1 MVLEILI
8 LKYAGSRSFCEHAYD
23 YDHKDDDDVENS
35 SNKNLM
41 IVLN

>member
-1 MVLEILI
+1 MIRFFY
-8 LKYAGSRSFCEHAYD
+8 KHAYND
-23 YDHKDDDDVENS
+23 YDHKEDDDDDDVENS